1 MHARRA
7 SPGAFAGDVWHPCA
21 LGTRVIF
28 LAELG
33 KRLVVLHALAAMVLL
48 GAVSHQVV
56 VAAAA
61 LRGKLNPRLVR
72 VYGAIGVVAGVI
84 TIALGAVTYPSYR
97 YYVRGLYL
105 DHCDVSASKLFDI
118 KEDLAVF
125 ALLLAG
131 VVWLVGRELERRSP
145 RACFELYAGAALAL
159 ACLVWFDALSGFLI
173 TLARGMP

>member
-1 MHARRA
+1 MHGRA
-7 SPGAFAGDVWHPCA
+7 APSDAFAGDVWHPCA
-21 LGTRVIF
+21 LGTHVIF
-28 LAELG
+28 LAEVG

-56 VAAAA
+56 VAARA

-72 VYGAIGVVAGVI
+72 VYGAIGVIAGAI
-84 TIALGAVTYPSYR
+84 TVALGAVTYPSYR

-105 DHCDVSASKLFDI
+105 DHCAVAASKLFDI
-118 KEDLAVF
+118 KEDLAVL

-145 RACFELYAGAALAL
+145 RAHLQLYSGAALAL
-159 ACLVWFDALSGFLI
+159 ACLVWFNALSGFLI
-173 TLARGMP
+173 TLTRGLP